1 MHLRL
6 ILYKGIYIALS
17 GAVLKQKHLDIF
29 SQNIANATTP
39 GYKKERISFKD
50 YLIPVDNK
58 PPLVTD
64 GRVMTEASR
73 IITDFSSGIVMRTG
87 NPLDLAING
96 DGFFALEGGM
106 YTRNGNF
113 KIDNEGYLATQDN
126 KKLLG
131 SGGPVAVQGRKID
144 VNAAG
149 EIFVDDVSVGAL
161 RIVDFDDKSKMKKV
175 DGGAFLTDEPGKDMQ
190 ASVSQ
195 GYLEGSNVEVM
206 KEIVQMIT
214 SLREFESYQ
223 KMIQTFDEAAS
234 KVSNEMGKG

>member
-1 MHLRL
+1 
-6 ILYKGIYIALS
+6 LYKGIYIALS